1 MDNCERSRYRLHTTV
16 HWHHLQKTL
25 ILCELIIKSGVEQI
39 LSEDQLLAPILS
51 CKQTVC
57 LLKLNGQ
64 SKTFKKKA
72 AAKEYS
78 LNIVFFSAFRI
89 HLILT
94 WIQIQILRST
104 FGKSGSRSE
113 YLFFIFFKKKF
124 MSDKL

>member
-78 LNIVFFSAFRI
+78 LNIVFFFSVSDPSHFDVDPDPDTAI
-89 HLILT
+89 HIWKK
-94 WIQIQILRST
+94 WIQI
-104 FGKSGSRSE
+104 
-113 YLFFIFFKKKF
+113 
-124 MSDKL
+124 